1 MTYPLKTV
9 PSMATLWV
17 VFTLLAAQSLTACN
31 SNQDGP
37 TAEFQKISTQEF
49 QIVDSKGQQ
58 RAWIGLEEDQP
69 SLILYDK
76 AGRIRVGIGL
86 DMTGA
91 PHLGLANVAGIPV
104 INIALDEAGNMGF
117 LVLSEEGVP
126 RVAFGVGEDGRAKAD
141 LYSPMGHPTWSAP

>member
-1 MTYPLKTV
+1 MTYHTN
-9 PSMATLWV
+9 TLR
-17 VFTLLAAQSLTACN
+17 LLASLVIHVGLFLSLLLTGCNADPQGAQV
-31 SNQDGP
+31 
-37 TAEFQKISTQEF
+37 EFQKVSTQEF

-58 RAWIGLEEDQP
+58 RAWIGLEDDQP

-91 PHLGLANVAGIPV
+91 PHLGLANVAGVPV
-104 INIALDEAGNMGF
+104 INIALDEDGNMGF